1 MTRWCF
7 PDNTVLCNFA
17 SIDRLD
23 LLRTVLDGRGR
34 WTEAVAYEA
43 RSSALAAHPR
53 LADVLLEGWLGE
65 PLVIDMEEEADQVER
80 VRRAAF
86 GGTAARPLQHLGE
99 AQTLHVIRN
108 WQDFKESI
116 WLSDDRAA
124 CDFAERQ
131 GITTWRTK
139 DVMAH
144 GCSRGD
150 ISPLQAFALLQQ
162 MRSQGRSLDVPP
174 TAQHLR

>member
-34 WTEAVAYEA
+34 RTEAVAYEA

-53 LADVLLEGWLGE
+53 LADVLLEGW
-65 PLVIDMEEEADQVER
+65 
-80 VRRAAF
+80 
-86 GGTAARPLQHLGE
+86 
-99 AQTLHVIRN
+99 
-108 WQDFKESI
+108 QDFKESI

-131 GITTWRTK
+131 DITTWRTK

-144 GCSRGD
+144 GCNRGD

-162 MRSQGRSLDVPP
+162 IRSQGRSLDVPP
-174 TAQHLR
+174 STSDEARHGHGRKQSAFGDYQSSRQVTRAMFLG